1 MTKATQP
8 TAGGAQDD
16 AAKKWR
22 RRRIFL
28 RSGQALMI
36 VGAVVAIVHWL
47 THLEAF
53 GPGQPPG
60 WLDLAVGYPTAA
72 VLILVGAIL
81 SSKK

>member
-1 MTKATQP
+1 MTKATQK
-8 TAGGAQDD
+8 TAGTPQDD
-16 AAKKWR
+16 AARKWR
-22 RRRIFL
+22 RRRRFL

-36 VGAVVAIVHWL
+36 VGALVAIVHWL

-60 WLDLAVGYPTAA
+60 WVDLAVGYPTAA
-72 VLILVGAIL
+72 VLILAGAIL